1 MIQRPMKP
9 VWEVAENRSLQDML
23 LDSHE
28 AVVQIQPQKIKLS
41 LKPRTYFIITLSFV
55 SPSLKE
61 YLQITIKGMHAVVI

>member
-1 MIQRPMKP
+1 MIQRPIKP

-55 SPSLKE
+55 SPNFKASLQLKAT
-61 YLQITIKGMHAVVI
+61 LVIF